1 MPTPTRRL
9 AAAATA
15 ALIALLTAAAVGLV
29 SPQPTCRGTA
39 AGTPVCA
46 VAGFEPV
53 PAVVALVGALAAGFA
68 AVALLVTAG
77 RRTGRRPAPGL
88 PRPDRDT
95 DRTVALH
102 PGGSPQAQ
110 ADRAALIDACIHVRD
125 RTTSPALADRLA
137 AALDVAGVR
146 TVEPTGARFD
156 PAHHEA
162 GGAAPSTDP
171 ARVGTIA
178 AVEVPGYLDRDGR
191 ALRVPVVTV
200 FRTAT
205 TTDREER

>member
-53 PAVVALVGALAAGFA
+53 PAVVALVGALAAG
-68 AVALLVTAG
+68 
-77 RRTGRRPAPGL
+77 
-88 PRPDRDT
+88 
-95 DRTVALH
+95 
-102 PGGSPQAQ
+102 
-110 ADRAALIDACIHVRD
+110 
-125 RTTSPALADRLA
+125 LA

>member
-125 RTTSPALADRLA
+125 RPTSPA
-137 AALDVAGVR
+137 
-146 TVEPTGARFD
+146 
-156 PAHHEA
+156 
-162 GGAAPSTDP
+162 P

-178 AVEVPGYLDRDGR
+178 AVEVPGYLDRHAR
-191 ALRVPVVTV
+191 APRAPAATVPRPAIPTH
-200 FRTAT
+200 
-205 TTDREER
+205 REAR

>member
-77 RRTGRRPAPGL
+77 RRTG
-88 PRPDRDT
+88 
-95 DRTVALH
+95 
-102 PGGSPQAQ
+102 
-110 ADRAALIDACIHVRD
+110 
-125 RTTSPALADRLA
+125 
-137 AALDVAGVR
+137 
-146 TVEPTGARFD
+146 
-156 PAHHEA
+156 
-162 GGAAPSTDP
+162 P